1 MLSRELYKE
10 RPDVYFLWIELS
22 NIQINMHNIFF
33 FQTGISLLWK
43 KSYLGVICFSP
54 YLLYINWKL
63 KRTTEKNLI
72 TPWGSEVLNLQR
84 GLKTY
89 LVTSSSWQSAPWWRS
104 WVRTTDARPAVSL
117 WCSLS
122 PLETRDFQTMLLSI
136 FKQCITGKMSIL
148 SNNFSMMF

>member
-1 MLSRELYKE
+1 MSRELCKE

-33 FQTGISLLWK
+33 SNGYFSFMEKELSRCYLFLSL
-43 KSYLGVICFSP
+43 SFIH
-54 YLLYINWKL
+54 KL
-63 KRTTEKNLI
+63 KTKKNNQKNLI